1 MVNNRHRL
9 RAALTVA
16 CLLTATL
23 AFAQTRDVSLLYGIS
38 AGGGKRLVSGTLEL
52 GARPAGVVPPEP
64 DDRAIGTLA
73 LTVGARYRD
82 RVALLAFWD
91 QNFSGSEDDG
101 HWGTGDIHASARV
114 WLTRCL
120 WAEAGGGASMLG
132 YKPPTQIS
140 TTITRDWSPGFNAA
154 VGLDVIETPRVAIGI
169 FGRYMRATFHGQA
182 IQHVSLQVE
191 LMGRK

>member
-1 MVNNRHRL
+1 MRAL
-9 RAALTVA
+9 RIVLVLGITLAAVP
-16 CLLTATL
+16 
-23 AFAQTRDVSLLYGIS
+23 AFAQTPTSRDVSLLYGIS
-38 AGGGKRLVSGTLEL
+38 AGGGKRLVSGTLDL
-52 GARPAGVVPPEP
+52 GARPAGVVPAQP

-73 LTVGARYRD
+73 LTVGARYRE

-91 QNFSGSEDDG
+91 QNFSGSDDDG

-132 YKPPTQIS
+132 YKPPTNIS
-140 TTITRDWSPGFNAA
+140 TTITRDWAPGFNAA
-154 VGLDVIETPRVAIGI
+154 VGLDVIETPRVAIGV
-169 FGRYMRATFHGQA
+169 FGRYVRATFHGQE
-182 IQHVSLQVE
+182 IQQVSLQVG